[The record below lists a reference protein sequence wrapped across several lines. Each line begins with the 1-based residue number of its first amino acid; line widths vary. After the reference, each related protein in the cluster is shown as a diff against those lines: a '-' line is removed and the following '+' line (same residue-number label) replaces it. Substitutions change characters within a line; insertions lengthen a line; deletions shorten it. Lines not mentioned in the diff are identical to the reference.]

1 MNDFFIINLVH
12 YLILNDMKRTQ
23 TATFVG
29 YFVLERSVDTHIL
42 LSQVKK
48 QHILI
53 VWEKSLFAAGYS
65 HNYIALIIRRSVYQW
80 RAAGAACIDQTR
92 HQKLQRWWEH
102 VRVCVS
108 GQLPRARI
116 IILFLPPRLPSCP
129 LQPSQ
134 ECTAAYPLT
143 THLLPSPRQFIA
155 HETFISIFY

>member
-1 MNDFFIINLVH
+1 
-12 YLILNDMKRTQ
+12 MKRTQ
-23 TATFVG
+23 TTTFVD
-29 YFVLERSVDTHIL
+29 YFVLTLIL
-42 LSQVKK
+42 YSQLYCTLTSEETA
-48 QHILI
+48 HNYRMCRG
-53 VWEKSLFAAGYS
+53 VWEKSLFAAG
-65 HNYIALIIRRSVYQW
+65 YIALIIRRSVYQW
-80 RAAGAACIDQTR
+80 RAAACIDQTR

-108 GQLPRARI
+108 GQLPRI